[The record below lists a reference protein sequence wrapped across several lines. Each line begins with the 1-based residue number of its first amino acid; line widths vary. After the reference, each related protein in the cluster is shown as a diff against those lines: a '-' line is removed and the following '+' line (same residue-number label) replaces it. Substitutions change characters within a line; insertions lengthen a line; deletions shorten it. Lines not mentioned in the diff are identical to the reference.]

1 MSVHKRTAQS
11 GTVTWVVRFRDPMPR
26 ERTFRLK
33 GDAERFE
40 RRTIRE
46 METGEYLDPSARRI
60 TFGQWHDRWWPTI
73 ESSDRA
79 PSTIAGYESSLRIQ
93 VLPYLRDVPIKDL
106 RKIHLQEWLG
116 QLRKAGYSGS
126 TIHIAKTAAGMV
138 LTSAVDSGIIAANPM
153 TGLRIAKGTSKTR
166 QALTAEQVELL
177 ADAVGQWWRPFVL
190 VLAYCGLRPGEAI
203 ALRRRHL
210 DDLGRLTIEGAV
222 TEHKGR
228 LVEGDTKTHRTR
240 LVQLPESVLQE
251 LKEHLDE
258 HVANRPDASIFSATD
273 GSMVRLS
280 NWRHRIW
287 QPAVEQAGLPSG
299 STPYVLRHTAA
310 SLMAQQGVPVS
321 TAAAA
326 LGHDPAIYLRTYA
339 HLYPG
344 DLRSAA
350 DAMDAVR
357 TAARNVK
364 PEAPSHITP
373 TGTPKSGAD
382 APGGFRQVV
391 IPDWRGDSAGLGISE
406 LGSESAANA

>member
-11 GTVTWVVRFRDPMPR
+11 GTVTWVVRFRDPVPR

-46 METGEYLDPSARRI
+46 METGEYLDPEARKI

-73 ESSDRA
+73 ETSDRA

-93 VLPYLRDVPIKDL
+93 VLPYLKDFPIKDL

-116 QLRKAGYSGS
+116 QLRTAGYSGS

-138 LTSAVDSGIIAANPM
+138 LSSAVDSGVIVANPM
-153 TGLRIAKGTSKTR
+153 TGIRIAKGTSRTR

-177 ADAVGQWWRPFVL
+177 ADAVGTWWRPFVL

-222 TEHKGR
+222 TEHRGR
-228 LVEGDTKTHRTR
+228 LIEGDTKTHRSR
-240 LVQLPESVLQE
+240 LVQVPESVLHE
-251 LKEHLDE
+251 LRVHIDE
-258 HVANRPDASIFSATD
+258 HVADRPDAPIFSAPD

-280 NWRHRIW
+280 NWRHRVW
-287 QPAVEQAGLPSG
+287 QPAAEQAGLPSG
-299 STPYVLRHTAA
+299 ATPYVLRHTAA

-350 DAMDAVR
+350 DAMDVVR
-357 TAARNVK
+357 TAARKAKAGDPPGITQTRPPVSRA
-364 PEAPSHITP
+364 EATP
-373 TGTPKSGAD
+373 DS
-382 APGGFRQVV
+382 
-391 IPDWRGDSAGLGISE
+391 RGDSAGMGFSGLGPQAPA
-406 LGSESAANA
+406 SA

>member
-11 GTVTWVVRFRDPMPR
+11 GAVTWVVRFRDPIPR

-73 ESSDRA
+73 ETSDRA

-116 QLRKAGYSGS
+116 RLRAAGYSGS

-153 TGLRIAKGTSKTR
+153 TGLRVAKGTSKTR

-222 TEHKGR
+222 TEHRGR
-228 LVEGDTKTHRTR
+228 LVEGDTKTHRSR
-240 LVQLPESVLQE
+240 LVQVPQSVLEE
-251 LKEHLDE
+251 LKAHMNE
-258 HVANRPDASIFSATD
+258 HVPDRSDATIFLAPD

-280 NWRHRIW
+280 NWRHRVW
-287 QPAVEQAGLPSG
+287 QPSVEQAGLPPG
-299 STPYVLRHTAA
+299 ATPYVLRHTAA
-310 SLMAQQGVPVS
+310 SLMAQRGVPVS

-357 TAARNVK
+357 TEAREGRENVL
-364 PEAPSHITP
+364 
-373 TGTPKSGAD
+373 TGMARSRRTTSSGD
-382 APGGFRQVV
+382 AGQEVNPHS
-391 IPDWRGDSAGLGISE
+391 RGDSAGMGISE
-406 LGSESAANA
+406 LGPEAPASA

>member
-11 GTVTWVVRFRDPMPR
+11 GAVTWVVRFRDPIPR

-46 METGEYLDPSARRI
+46 METGEYLDPTARKI
-60 TFGQWHDRWWPTI
+60 TFGRWHDRWWPTI

-106 RKIHLQEWLG
+106 RKIHVQEWLG
-116 QLRKAGYSGS
+116 QLRTAGYSGS

-138 LTSAVDSGIIAANPM
+138 LSSAVDSGIIAANPM
-153 TGLRIAKGTSKTR
+153 AGLRIAKGTSKTR

-177 ADAVGQWWRPFVL
+177 ADAVGPWWRPFVL

-210 DDLGRLTIEGAV
+210 DDLGRLTIEGAI

-228 LVEGDTKTHRTR
+228 LVEGDTKTHRSR
-240 LVQLPESVLQE
+240 LVQVPESVLQE
-251 LKEHLDE
+251 LRVHIDQ
-258 HVANRPDASIFSATD
+258 HVVDRPDAPIFSASD
-273 GSMVRLS
+273 GSMMRLS

-287 QPAVEQAGLPSG
+287 QPAVERAELPS
-299 STPYVLRHTAA
+299 SATPYVLRHTAA

-357 TAARNVK
+357 MAARKEK
-364 PEAPSHITP
+364 PEVPTDITR
-373 TGTPKSGAD
+373 TGKIKKSE
-382 APGGFRQVV
+382 VV
-391 IPDWRGDSAGLGISE
+391 PDEVVPDLRGDSAGTGI
-406 LGSESAANA
+406 